1 MVILTKRTEVI
12 FNNYNTGEV
21 FLPLNF
27 KKIKMKKLNL
37 HNIEMLTRQIVTD
50 YIFQQDNV
58 NNEQIDNIIKTI
70 EKAFEDIIKSCEK
83 ENK

>member
-1 MVILTKRTEVI
+1 
-12 FNNYNTGEV
+12 
-21 FLPLNF
+21 
-27 KKIKMKKLNL
+27 MKKLNL

-70 EKAFEDIIKSCEK
+70 EKAFEDISKSCEK